1 MREAVY
7 KLPVAFLDRMQKI
20 YPLNY
25 ENIFS
30 TFFNKKTTV
39 FRINFSKTDLTS
51 LRRELLREKVRS
63 HELTFPVGAFL
74 LKSSWDQFQNTELYQ
89 KGLVFVQNVSSMI
102 PPLILDPQPDEKILD
117 LCAAPGAKTSQIIS
131 LCSRAEVVAV
141 EKVRKRYYKLLA
153 NLKTQGA
160 HSVKVVLY
168 DGMWV
173 KKKFPE
179 YFDKILVDAPCS
191 AEGRFFIPNPRS
203 YQYWKLR
210 KIKEMVSTQK
220 KLLHAA
226 FFALKEGGEL
236 VYSTCT
242 FAPEENEEI
251 IDWFIDKFKG
261 KVEVLPVE
269 IPLENVQGGLK
280 RWRGKKFSSSCRL
293 AKRIIPNETMEGFF
307 VVKFKKTSI

>member
-25 ENIFS
+25 EEIFS
-30 TFFNKKTTV
+30 TFLNKKTTA
-39 FRINFSKTDLTS
+39 FRINFSKTDLTN

-63 HELTFPVGAFL
+63 HELSFPVGAFL

-89 KGLVFVQNVSSMI
+89 KGLVFVQNISSMI

-117 LCAAPGAKTSQIIS
+117 LCAAPGAKTSQIVS
-131 LCSRAEVVAV
+131 LCPRAEVVAV

-191 AEGRFFIPNPRS
+191 AEGRFFILNPRS

-251 IDWFIDKFKG
+251 IDWFIDKFNG

-280 RWRGKKFSSSCRL
+280 RWRGKKFSSPCRL
-293 AKRIIPNETMEGFF
+293 AKRIIPNEILEGFF